1 MTKNFK
7 KNLLMKS
14 IFSLIITLSICTFI
28 FILLH
33 INYMI
38 KTSTNYLEQTS
49 MDCEK
54 LILNSIDSVK
64 GSTNLLADNLSILP
78 NLQDSKN
85 QSMIKSLVSTN
96 RFIKRVFI
104 TDTNG
109 MQIAKY
115 PNIGNINISH
125 RDYFKKAMRGT
136 GAFSDIIISPL
147 TGESIII
154 YCTPIKTNNK
164 IIGTVSSIFEIKGLS
179 NLLACSTKDLN
190 CTFGILDNKGSLL
203 LTNKQNSL
211 LNNKSLSH
219 SNKIVNLSNLEP
231 VNKLIHNESG
241 SGKFI
246 LNNTKTLVNYRCIK
260 NSKLNLI
267 IAIPYHL
274 ISSSIFIYTL
284 LGIGILIIIL
294 FFSVIMINNFTN
306 ELAKPITNLS
316 EIFKKL
322 SQGNLNLQLDRDL
335 LNRNDEFS
343 DLGKNFEIFLNKIKL
358 IIEPLKENSQVLN
371 KHSNDLVYLIQDNK
385 DIQLYISHKLI
396 DVNTK
401 MDVNLDSLKES
412 LFILQQ
418 FSDGINNISF
428 NLENLNEVVSVATNS
443 ALEGSNHANN
453 IELTLDDS
461 LNSLKNINKKMN
473 YLTNTSNEIN
483 SLVEII
489 NNLAKQT
496 NLLAINAAI
505 EASRAGESGK
515 GFSVVAEQIK
525 KLANES
531 ALSSK
536 SINSLLKNI
545 QSEIFNTSNIVTNMN
560 VKFQNL
566 INNTKI
572 TTKLMEDIKNKSI
585 NSQTSV
591 EEIIAIIEEQTASIE
606 ENTSSL
612 TAVVN
617 YINETVK
624 ISHSVDI
631 KLKEQAE
638 SLHSLSEL
646 SSSLNNMSST
656 IKTNIEFFK

>member
-1 MTKNFK
+1 
-7 KNLLMKS
+7 MK
-14 IFSLIITLSICTFI
+14 
-28 FILLH
+28 
-33 INYMI
+33 
-38 KTSTNYLEQTS
+38 KTSTYYLQQTS
-49 MDCEK
+49 GDCEK
-54 LILNSIDSVK
+54 LILNSIGSVK
-64 GSTNLLADNLSILP
+64 SSTDLLANNLSILP
-78 NLQDSKN
+78 NLQDPKN
-85 QSMIKSLVSTN
+85 QNMIESLVSTN
-96 RFIKRVFI
+96 KFIKRVFI
-104 TDTNG
+104 TDING

-115 PNIGNINISH
+115 PSIGNINISH
-125 RDYFKKAMRGT
+125 RNYFKKAMEGM
-136 GAFSDIIISPL
+136 GSYSDIIISPL

-164 IIGTVSSIFEIKGLS
+164 IIGTVSSIFEIKSLS

-203 LTNKQNSL
+203 LTNKRNSL
-211 LNNKSLSH
+211 LNSKPSS

-231 VNKLIHNESG
+231 VKKLIHNESG

-246 LNNTKTLVNYRCIK
+246 LNNTKTLVNYRCFK

-267 IAIPYHL
+267 IAIPYRL
-274 ISSSIFIYTL
+274 ISSSILIYTL
-284 LGIGILIIIL
+284 IGIAILIIIL

-306 ELAKPITNLS
+306 ELAKPIISLS

-322 SQGNLNLQLDRDL
+322 SQGNLNIQVDKDL
-335 LNRNDEFS
+335 LNRKDEFS
-343 DLGKNFEIFLNKIKL
+343 DLGKNFKIFLNKIKL
-358 IIEPLKENSQVLN
+358 IIQPLQENAQVLN
-371 KHSNDLVYLIQDNK
+371 KHSNNLVSLIQDNK
-385 DIQLYISHKLI
+385 DIQLYISDKLI

-401 MDVNLDSLKES
+401 MDINLNSLKDS

-428 NLENLNEVVSVATNS
+428 NLENLNEVVHIATNS

-461 LNSLKNINKKMN
+461 LNSLKNINKKMS

-525 KLANES
+525 KLANKS
-531 ALSSK
+531 AISSK
-536 SINSLLKNI
+536 NINSLLKNI
-545 QSEIFNTSNIVTNMN
+545 QSEIFNTSKIVNIMN
-560 VKFQNL
+560 VKFKNL

-612 TAVVN
+612 TAVVD
-617 YINETVK
+617 YINETVQ

-638 SLHSLSEL
+638 SLRSLSEV
-646 SSSLNNMSST
+646 SSSLNDMSST
-656 IKTNIEFFK
+656 IKTNIDFFK

>member
-7 KNLLMKS
+7 KNLLMKC

-33 INYMI
+33 INYMK
-38 KTSTNYLEQTS
+38 KTSTYYLQQTS
-49 MDCEK
+49 GDCEK
-54 LILNSIDSVK
+54 LILNSIGSVK
-64 GSTNLLADNLSILP
+64 SSTDLLANNLSILP
-78 NLQDSKN
+78 NLQDPKN
-85 QSMIKSLVSTN
+85 QNMIESLVSTN
-96 RFIKRVFI
+96 KFIKRVFI
-104 TDTNG
+104 TDING

-115 PNIGNINISH
+115 PSIGNINISH
-125 RDYFKKAMRGT
+125 RNYFKKAMEGM
-136 GAFSDIIISPL
+136 GSYSDIIISPL

-164 IIGTVSSIFEIKGLS
+164 IIGTVSSIFEIKSLS

-203 LTNKQNSL
+203 LTNKRNSL
-211 LNNKSLSH
+211 LNSKPSS

-231 VNKLIHNESG
+231 VKKLIHNESG

-246 LNNTKTLVNYRCIK
+246 LNNTKTLVNYRCFK

-267 IAIPYHL
+267 IAIPYRL
-274 ISSSIFIYTL
+274 ISSSILIYTL
-284 LGIGILIIIL
+284 IGIAILIIIL

-306 ELAKPITNLS
+306 ELAKPIISLS

-322 SQGNLNLQLDRDL
+322 SQGNLNIQVDKDL
-335 LNRNDEFS
+335 LNRKDEFS
-343 DLGKNFEIFLNKIKL
+343 DLGKNFKIFLNKIKL
-358 IIEPLKENSQVLN
+358 IIQPLQENAQVLN
-371 KHSNDLVYLIQDNK
+371 KHSNNLVSLIQDNK
-385 DIQLYISHKLI
+385 DIQLYISDKLI

-401 MDVNLDSLKES
+401 MDINLNSLKDS

-428 NLENLNEVVSVATNS
+428 NLENLNEVVHIATNS

-461 LNSLKNINKKMN
+461 LNSLKNINKKMS

-525 KLANES
+525 KLANKS
-531 ALSSK
+531 AISSK
-536 SINSLLKNI
+536 NINSLLKNI
-545 QSEIFNTSNIVTNMN
+545 QSEIFNTSKIVNIMN
-560 VKFQNL
+560 VKFKNL

-612 TAVVN
+612 TAVVD
-617 YINETVK
+617 YINETVQ

-638 SLHSLSEL
+638 SLRSLSEV
-646 SSSLNNMSST
+646 SSSLNDMSST
-656 IKTNIEFFK
+656 IKTNIDFFK

>member
-7 KNLLMKS
+7 KNLLMKC

-33 INYMI
+33 INYMK
-38 KTSTNYLEQTS
+38 KTSTYYLQQTS
-49 MDCEK
+49 GDCEK
-54 LILNSIDSVK
+54 LILNSIGSVK
-64 GSTNLLADNLSILP
+64 SSTDLLANNLSILP
-78 NLQDSKN
+78 NLQDPKN
-85 QSMIKSLVSTN
+85 QNMIESLVSTN
-96 RFIKRVFI
+96 KFIKRVFI
-104 TDTNG
+104 TDING

-115 PNIGNINISH
+115 PSIGNINISH
-125 RDYFKKAMRGT
+125 RDYFKKAMEGM
-136 GAFSDIIISPL
+136 GSYSDIIISPL

-164 IIGTVSSIFEIKGLS
+164 IIGTVSSIFEIKSLS

-203 LTNKQNSL
+203 LTNKRNSI
-211 LNNKSLSH
+211 LNSKPSS

-231 VNKLIHNESG
+231 VKKLIHNESG

-246 LNNTKTLVNYRCIK
+246 LNNTKTLVNYRCFK

-267 IAIPYHL
+267 IAIPYRL
-274 ISSSIFIYTL
+274 ISSSILIYTL
-284 LGIGILIIIL
+284 IGIGILIIIL

-306 ELAKPITNLS
+306 ELAKPIINLS

-322 SQGNLNLQLDRDL
+322 SQGNLNIQVDKDL
-335 LNRNDEFS
+335 LNRKDEFS
-343 DLGKNFEIFLNKIKL
+343 DLGKNFKIFLNKIKL
-358 IIEPLKENSQVLN
+358 IIQPLQENAQVLN
-371 KHSNDLVYLIQDNK
+371 KHSNNLVSLIQDNK
-385 DIQLYISHKLI
+385 DIQLYISDKLI

-401 MDVNLDSLKES
+401 MDINLNSLKDS

-428 NLENLNEVVSVATNS
+428 NLENLNEVVHIATNS

-461 LNSLKNINKKMN
+461 LNSLKNINKKMS

-525 KLANES
+525 KLANKS
-531 ALSSK
+531 AISSK
-536 SINSLLKNI
+536 NINSLLKNI
-545 QSEIFNTSNIVTNMN
+545 QSEIFNTSKIVNIMN
-560 VKFQNL
+560 VKFKNL

-612 TAVVN
+612 TAVVG
-617 YINETVK
+617 YINETVQ

-638 SLHSLSEL
+638 SLRSLSEV
-646 SSSLNNMSST
+646 SSSLNDMSST
-656 IKTNIEFFK
+656 IKTNIDFFK

>member
-1 MTKNFK
+1 
-7 KNLLMKS
+7 MK
-14 IFSLIITLSICTFI
+14 
-28 FILLH
+28 
-33 INYMI
+33 
-38 KTSTNYLEQTS
+38 KTSTYYLQQTS
-49 MDCEK
+49 GDCEK
-54 LILNSIDSVK
+54 LILNSIGSVK
-64 GSTNLLADNLSILP
+64 SSTDLLANNLSILP
-78 NLQDSKN
+78 NLQDPKN
-85 QSMIKSLVSTN
+85 QNMIESLVSTN
-96 RFIKRVFI
+96 KFIKRVFI
-104 TDTNG
+104 TDING

-115 PNIGNINISH
+115 PSIGNINISH
-125 RDYFKKAMRGT
+125 RDYFKKAMEGM
-136 GAFSDIIISPL
+136 GSYSDIIISPL

-164 IIGTVSSIFEIKGLS
+164 IIGTVSSIFEIKSLS

-203 LTNKQNSL
+203 LTNKRNSI
-211 LNNKSLSH
+211 LNSKPSS

-231 VNKLIHNESG
+231 VKKLIHNESG

-246 LNNTKTLVNYRCIK
+246 LNNTKTLVNYRCFK

-267 IAIPYHL
+267 IAIPYRL
-274 ISSSIFIYTL
+274 ISSSILIYTL
-284 LGIGILIIIL
+284 IGIGILIIIL

-306 ELAKPITNLS
+306 ELAKPIINLS

-322 SQGNLNLQLDRDL
+322 SQGNLNIQVDKDL
-335 LNRNDEFS
+335 LNRKDEFS
-343 DLGKNFEIFLNKIKL
+343 DLGKNFKIFLNKIKL
-358 IIEPLKENSQVLN
+358 IIQPLQENAQVLN
-371 KHSNDLVYLIQDNK
+371 KHSNNLVSLIQDNK
-385 DIQLYISHKLI
+385 DIQLYISDKLI

-401 MDVNLDSLKES
+401 MDINLNSLKDS

-428 NLENLNEVVSVATNS
+428 NLENLNEVVHIATNS

-461 LNSLKNINKKMN
+461 LNSLKNINKKMS

-525 KLANES
+525 KLANKS
-531 ALSSK
+531 AISSK
-536 SINSLLKNI
+536 NINSLLKNI
-545 QSEIFNTSNIVTNMN
+545 QSEIFNTSKIVNIMN
-560 VKFQNL
+560 VKFKNL

-612 TAVVN
+612 TAVVG
-617 YINETVK
+617 YINETVQ

-638 SLHSLSEL
+638 SLRSLSEV
-646 SSSLNNMSST
+646 SSSLNDMSST
-656 IKTNIEFFK
+656 IKTNIDFFK

>member
-78 NLQDSKN
+78 NLQDPQN

-428 NLENLNEVVSVATNS
+428 NLENLNEVVCVATNS